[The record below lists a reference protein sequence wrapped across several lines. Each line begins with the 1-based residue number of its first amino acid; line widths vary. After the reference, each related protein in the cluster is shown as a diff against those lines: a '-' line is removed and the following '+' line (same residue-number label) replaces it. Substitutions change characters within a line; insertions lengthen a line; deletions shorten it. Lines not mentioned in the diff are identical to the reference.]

1 MDVYDPQTL
10 GIVVFSGF
18 MVVSA
23 IGIALVSTLSM
34 KETSYEE
41 ALANQRRELAK
52 TQPLRGDKKKK
63 ALEKKG
69 KAKKKEDKPNGKLPE
84 HEMHDSGPEPGSETS
99 EPEPESEPESVAVPE
114 PVPVAEATAVPKL
127 VVPEPKADE
136 VAVCYVAPTKAAA
149 VPAPSAPSP
158 REKKKRKVA
167 KVDPAPAKPLQIVAE
182 NITKEPVSKVAKGPV
197 PKEPG
202 AKVAKEPGAKVAK
215 EPGAKVAKE
224 PGAKVAKEPGA
235 KVAKEPGAKVAKEPG
250 AKVAKEPGAKVAKE
264 PGAKVAKEP
273 GAKVAKEPGAK
284 VAKEPGAKVAKEP
297 VPKEPGAKVAKE
309 PVPKEPGA
317 KVAKEP
323 VPKEPGA
330 KVAKEPVPKEPG
342 AKVAKEP
349 VPKEPGA
356 KVAKEPVPKEPGAK
370 AAKVVKEAASK
381 IVKEPA
387 AKVTKE
393 LVSKAAKETVTKEL
407 AAKAAK
413 EPVAKECATKVAK
426 EHVSKET
433 AAKVSKEPV
442 AKESIVKASKESVTR
457 VAKEPNVKIKGQSP
471 KVSKEPVGAEI
482 APMPVALAKAEEPKS
497 ESTSR
502 KKSKKKVDAAVAEDV
517 AEVPLLLPFKTLV
530 ATLSNSVF
538 SESETQ
544 KLLEIVGDKAG
555 ADTWQLASQ
564 KGDPLAALKK
574 QLEEK
579 GKLLSAEQENAAAA
593 KTRLRELTKHNGLS
607 PDGGARLEFI
617 ACSVWSVTGVPFVSC
632 SVPQELSGEKSKTAS
647 VETRLSSELSA
658 REQEMVALHARM
670 KASYDEHT
678 AQTQQLNSKI
688 QSLQE
693 QLENG
698 PNAQLARLQQE
709 NTILRDALNQATSL
723 AESRQNAELAK
734 LRQDCVRL
742 SREANERAETLHAEE
757 ERRKALEAKVAVV
770 EEQLTQAKAA
780 RVETEQTL
788 QQKLERVEGELH
800 QAQDNGAA
808 LESQLEQSKKE
819 AGKLSEL
826 QEQVCLRE
834 AELKDRCTEV
844 ESLKAQ
850 LAQVQQAMPIHLEE
864 QVTLQTE
871 AREQAETQGHNSE
884 EQLRRSL
891 TEREGQVM
899 SMEVELKQLREE
911 LEAVKTAYPEPIPN
925 REGGRQEDEAQSTA
939 DLQLLQNRSWNP
951 SNARTH
957 LNVPFSS
964 PLSLKEKE
972 DLVASLEQQLDKVK
986 ESMNETEN
994 SVQQLQASLAER
1006 ESRAAEREA
1015 ELKKLRDEL
1024 DQQKAAVRASP
1035 YGHTFTPPATRLIAS
1050 NKSRLVKVSVSNP
1063 PAPAPPPSLEKDARL
1078 ISLEEELQALREEA
1092 EQARTKSNEL
1102 REKNYAAVEALAA
1115 AERLGED
1122 RLIQARKSQ
1131 NDVEQKLHSL
1141 QMDIK
1146 DALQNLF
1153 PHVTVPT
1160 EQSNWLEAFIQKAQE
1175 SLTQTQRGPAE
1186 EQDSTALT
1194 DALQKLREAEESQMA
1209 LQAQCEQYR
1218 ATLSQ
1223 TESILKDLQ
1232 RSVEERELTWKSQVS
1247 EAERRWHEALA
1258 EVKLLEETAE
1268 ILRVENQSTEQLKGQ
1283 VVLLE
1288 AQLEKQLESIS
1299 SSQTCAHEVEQLK
1312 ILLSTT
1318 QAQLESAQS
1327 EAQKQ
1332 HAELLLVRQQLQE
1345 ATECV
1350 QRQDDTQPSQ
1360 AQEQLVQTEGRLQT
1374 EESARLQ
1381 MEHSYEQALRCV
1393 RDLEAQLVELQA
1405 AGEGSSAELKEKLEK
1420 EARLTQDLGE
1430 AASTLQRLLRSTQE
1444 ELSKEREA
1452 VKALQEQLQGQ

>member
-69 KAKKKEDKPNGKLPE
+69 KAKKKEEKPNGKLPE

-235 KVAKEPGAKVAKEPG
+235 KVAKEPGAKVAKEP
-250 AKVAKEPGAKVAKE
+250 VPKEPGAKVAKE

-284 VAKEPGAKVAKEP
+284 VA
-297 VPKEPGAKVAKE
+297 KEPGAKVAKE

-413 EPVAKECATKVAK
+413 EPVAKESATKVAK

-593 KTRLRELTKHNGLS
+593 KTRLRELTK
-607 PDGGARLEFI
+607 
-617 ACSVWSVTGVPFVSC
+617 
-632 SVPQELSGEKSKTAS
+632 ELSGEKSKTAS

-780 RVETEQTL
+780 RVETEHTL

-911 LEAVKTAYPEPIPN
+911 LEAVKTAYPEPTPN

-939 DLQLLQNRSWNP
+939 DLQLLQN
-951 SNARTH
+951 
-957 LNVPFSS
+957 
-964 PLSLKEKE
+964 SLKEKE
-972 DLVASLEQQLDKVK
+972 DLVASLEQQLDK
-986 ESMNETEN
+986 TEN

-1024 DQQKAAVRASP
+1024 DQQKAAAEMAEAEQP
-1035 YGHTFTPPATRLIAS
+1035 FE
-1050 NKSRLVKVSVSNP
+1050 
-1063 PAPAPPPSLEKDARL
+1063 SLEKDARL

-1186 EQDSTALT
+1186 EQDSTELT
-1194 DALQKLREAEESQMA
+1194 DALQKLREAEESQTA

-1247 EAERRWHEALA
+1247 EAERQWHEALA

-1452 VKALQEQLQGQ
+1452 VKALQEQLQGQDGEELKEGTSV